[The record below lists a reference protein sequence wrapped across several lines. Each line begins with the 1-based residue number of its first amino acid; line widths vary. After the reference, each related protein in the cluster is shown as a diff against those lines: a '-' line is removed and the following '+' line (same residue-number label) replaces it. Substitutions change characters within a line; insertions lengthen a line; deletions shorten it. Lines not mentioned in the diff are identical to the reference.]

1 MPCRLCVSG
10 QLLQFIV
17 SAVKGHFGAIPVF
30 WFQASRY
37 TGEAVVR
44 PLWTHWA
51 GAVNLAGPETSSG
64 AALIGVITA

>member
-17 SAVKGHFGAIPVF
+17 SAVKSHFGATPVF
-30 WFQASRY
+30 WFHARRC

-44 PLWTHWA
+44 PLWAHCA
-51 GAVNLAGPETSSG
+51 GTVNLAQPETGSG